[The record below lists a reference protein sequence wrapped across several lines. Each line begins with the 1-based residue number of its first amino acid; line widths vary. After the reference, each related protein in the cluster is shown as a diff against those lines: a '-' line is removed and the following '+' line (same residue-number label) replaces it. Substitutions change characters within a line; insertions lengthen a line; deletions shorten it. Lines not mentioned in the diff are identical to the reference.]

1 MSFAVSMHPEQ
12 IRIFQSM
19 TPEQKLR
26 LALRL
31 NDSARRLKAC
41 ALRQQHPHW
50 TEKQIADKVREI
62 FLYAR
67 T

>member
-1 MSFAVSMHPEQ
+1 MHPEQ

-19 TPEQKLR
+19 TPAQKLR

-31 NDSARRLKAC
+31 YDSARRLKTS
-41 ALRQQHPHW
+41 ALRRQYPDW
-50 TEKQIADKVREI
+50 TEEQISKKVREI
-62 FLYAR
+62 FLHAR

>member
-1 MSFAVSMHPEQ
+1 MHPEQ

-31 NDSARRLKAC
+31 YDSARRLRAC
-41 ALRQQHPHW
+41 ALRQQHPDW
-50 TEKQIADKVREI
+50 TEEQISKKVREI

>member
-1 MSFAVSMHPEQ
+1 MHPEQ

-19 TPEQKLR
+19 TPARKLQ

-31 NDSARRLKAC
+31 HESARRLKTS
-41 ALRQQHPHW
+41 ALRQQHPDW
-50 TEKQIADKVREI
+50 TEEQISRKVREI